1 MGLLPKPGNRLTLL
15 CLVVS
20 KDEKGFYGR
29 KDKKK
34 LDGRTE
40 AHPLPPPPQHTHT
53 QKKEKKLLIPPNKPF
68 HCKVVFLKNSH

>member
-40 AHPLPPPPQHTHT
+40 AHPLPPPPPNTHT
-53 QKKEKKLLIPPNKPF
+53 EEEA
-68 HCKVVFLKNSH
+68 CTGLKFISHELGTDT

>member
-34 LDGRTE
+34 NNE
-40 AHPLPPPPQHTHT
+40 I
-53 QKKEKKLLIPPNKPF
+53 EN
-68 HCKVVFLKNSH
+68 